1 MYWIYRSKSLG
12 HLFVLDVTDD
22 IWRNVFKK
30 EEIEEIEEVTDSNEF
45 YNELPKRL
53 VELLEKLNGKVN
65 NLAQSIFVYVCVNNL
80 KSFHL
85 FIN

>member
-1 MYWIYRSKSLG
+1 M
-12 HLFVLDVTDD
+12 TDD

-65 NLAQSIFVYVCVNNL
+65 SLAQSILVYVCVNNL